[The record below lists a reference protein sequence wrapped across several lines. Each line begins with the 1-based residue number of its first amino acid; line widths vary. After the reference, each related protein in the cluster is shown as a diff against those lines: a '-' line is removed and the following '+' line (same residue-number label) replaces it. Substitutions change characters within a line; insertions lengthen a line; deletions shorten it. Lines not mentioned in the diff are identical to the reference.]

1 MNSFILMAEIVSE
14 PQLRYT
20 PDEQI
25 PVLEMRVQFP
35 ALRAEDP
42 PANIKVTAWRVLAT
56 EIDGRYHQGDR
67 VIIEGRLGMNMIE
80 IDGIKE
86 KRAEV
91 TASRIHKVGVET
103 NLNATV
109 ERSPL
114 DIPKT
119 EAKPLKTPVE
129 TKKVAAVDDLPPRT
143 PVAARTTKT
152 PVVEPPPTS
161 EQDLDEIPF

>member
-35 ALRAEDP
+35 GIRAEDA

-67 VIIEGRLGMNMIE
+67 VIIEGRLGMNNIE

-91 TASRIHKVGVET
+91 TASKIYKIGSET
-103 NLNATV
+103 DMGAVV
-109 ERSPL
+109 ERSQL

-119 EAKPLKTPVE
+119 DAKPLKTPVE
-129 TKKVAAVDDLPPRT
+129 SKKVATVDDSLPRT
-143 PVAARTTKT
+143 PVAARATKT
-152 PVVEPPPTS
+152 PVVEPPAAN